1 MNNMS
6 SYIINEFER
15 RNEKYRKQRSTMDK
29 DNKDKC
35 SEFMSKFDERVKS
48 ILEGDKSLDSFT
60 VGFPSECNR
69 EVKKYLKDNSFDLF
83 DDKFDDN
90 DLYERKERKY
100 DKVQSLHTGRTS
112 YFTEENRI
120 LFRYNARKNSISA
133 MLFKSS
139 IDPVN
144 L

>member
-1 MNNMS
+1 MS

-15 RNEKYRKQRSTMDK
+15 RNDKYRKQRSTMDK
-29 DNKDKC
+29 DDKNKKC
-35 SEFMSKFDERVKS
+35 SEFMSKFDERVKT

-69 EVKKYLKDNSFDLF
+69 EVNKYLKDNSFDLF
-83 DDKFDDN
+83 DDNNKDEYKDD
-90 DLYERKERKY
+90 
-100 DKVQSLHTGRTS
+100 
-112 YFTEENRI
+112 NRI
-120 LFRYNARKNSISA
+120 LFRYNAGKNSISA
-133 MLFKSS
+133 MLFKSC

>member
-15 RNEKYRKQRSTMDK
+15 RNDKYRKQRSTMDK

-83 DDKFDDN
+83 DDN
-90 DLYERKERKY
+90 LYERKDDYK
-100 DKVQSLHTGRTS
+100 
-112 YFTEENRI
+112 EENRI
-120 LFRYNARKNSISA
+120 LFRYNNRKNSISA

>member
-15 RNEKYRKQRSTMDK
+15 RNDKYRKDRSIM
-29 DNKDKC
+29 NKHKKC
-35 SEFMSKFDERVKS
+35 SEFMSKFDERIKS

-60 VGFPSECNR
+60 VGFPSECNK
-69 EVKKYLKDNSFDLF
+69 EVKKYLKDNSFDIN
-83 DDKFDDN
+83 N
-90 DLYERKERKY
+90 DKY
-100 DKVQSLHTGRTS
+100 DNLYK
-112 YFTEENRI
+112 ENIENIENNRI
-120 LFRYNARKNSISA
+120 LFRYNAGKNSISA
-133 MLFKSS
+133 MLFKSC

>member
-1 MNNMS
+1 MS

-15 RNEKYRKQRSTMDK
+15 RNDKYRKQRSTMDK

-83 DDKFDDN
+83 DDN
-90 DLYERKERKY
+90 LYERKDDYK
-100 DKVQSLHTGRTS
+100 
-112 YFTEENRI
+112 EENRI
-120 LFRYNARKNSISA
+120 LFRYNNRKNSISA

>member
-15 RNEKYRKQRSTMDK
+15 RNDKYRKHLSSLKKMDK
-29 DNKDKC
+29 HKKC
-35 SEFMSKFDERVKS
+35 SEFMSKFDERIKT

-69 EVKKYLKDNSFDLF
+69 EVKKYLKDNSFDININ
-83 DDKFDDN
+83 DDN
-90 DLYERKERKY
+90 KDEYK
-100 DKVQSLHTGRTS
+100 DD
-112 YFTEENRI
+112 NRI
-120 LFRYNARKNSISA
+120 LFRYNSGKNSISA
-133 MLFKSS
+133 MLFKSC

>member
-1 MNNMS
+1 MS

-15 RNEKYRKQRSTMDK
+15 RNDKYDKYRKERSKMDK
-29 DNKDKC
+29 DDKNKKC
-35 SEFMSKFDERVKS
+35 SEFMSKFDERVKT

-69 EVKKYLKDNSFDLF
+69 EVNKYLKDNSFDLF
-83 DDKFDDN
+83 DDNNKDEYKDD
-90 DLYERKERKY
+90 
-100 DKVQSLHTGRTS
+100 
-112 YFTEENRI
+112 NRI
-120 LFRYNARKNSISA
+120 LFRYNAGKNSISA
-133 MLFKSS
+133 MLFKSC